1 MSVGVS
7 MTPELKK
14 ALLTRAVQL
23 GISPSNYIQQ
33 LIRKDLGLPTVGV
46 APLAEKMVP
55 AKKNSA

>member
-7 MTPELKK
+7 MTPEFKK
-14 ALLTRAVQL
+14 ALVARAAHL

-33 LIRKDLGLPTVGV
+33 LIRKDLGLPIVGV
-46 APLAEKMVP
+46 APLAEKTVP